1 MVRPLAHLAFPHI
14 PIRHATL
21 LDVLLHFHTH
31 KSCYA
36 AGRCLALPHIRH
48 ATLLDVLLRFHTY
61 VMLRCWTLSCTS
73 THTSCY
79 TAGRCLALPRI
90 CHIMCKY
97 LSGVTGNVLDK
108 LGQLCVWNLKKK
120 LFHEALRTQNY
131 SFVVVNT
138 RFSKW
143 GDLSEEFK
151 SWIYWRKI
159 NMCKLLQFRTCPP
172 SSCDCLVSSPTRP
185 LTGND
190 TM

>member
-1 MVRPLAHLAFPHI
+1 MLRCW
-14 PIRHATL
+14 TSSCTST
-21 LDVLLHFHTH
+21 HT
-31 KSCYA
+31 SCYA

-48 ATLLDVLLRFHTY
+48 ATLLDVVLHFHAY
-61 VMLRCWTLSCTS
+61 VILCANTFLAWQAMSS
-73 THTSCY
+73 TNSDNFVFET
-79 TAGRCLALPRI
+79 
-90 CHIMCKY
+90 
-97 LSGVTGNVLDK
+97 
-108 LGQLCVWNLKKK
+108 QKKE

-138 RFSKW
+138 RFSNW
-143 GDLSEEFK
+143 GDLSGEFK